1 MKGIA
6 ALLLVGILAGT
17 AFASAP
23 SSTGRTVPCNEVIL
37 ATKWPYLGSR
47 KLEHRYRT
55 ILDAVSVPPAYMQ
68 QVVPTG
74 DKPWSHWRKQGVV
87 VRATAP
93 MITITV
99 PKAWRTRAAIAWGYG
114 GTGIHS
120 SLRFTGCGSDPAVGN
135 AYSGGFYL
143 RAPSACVPL
152 IFRVGGRTTTVR
164 FGVGRR
170 C

>member
-6 ALLLVGILAGT
+6 TLLAVGVLAGA

-23 SSTGRTVPCNEVIL
+23 SSTERAVPCNEVIL
-37 ATKWPYLGSR
+37 ATKWPYVGNR
-47 KLEHRYRT
+47 NPVHRYRT
-55 ILDAVSVPPAYMQ
+55 VLDAVSVPPAFLQ

-74 DKPWSHWRKQGVV
+74 EKPWSHWRKAGLV

-93 MITITV
+93 TITITV
-99 PKAWRTRAAIAWGYG
+99 PKAWRARAAIAWGYG

-120 SLRFTGCGSDPAVGN
+120 TLSLTGCGSDPTTGN
-135 AYSGGFYL
+135 AYSGGFYFS
-143 RAPSACVPL
+143 APSACVPL
-152 IFRVGGRTTTVR
+152 IIRVGGRSATVR